1 MQGMIISNPK
11 LEFLSPVLERWFD
24 CIDRYNAVRGDS
36 ETPYWLDEKAN
47 LGLLSAAAW
56 MAEMITLQQS
66 PTRKQVEEGERNGR
80 ADLFIATTEAR
91 AWLQTTQRWPR
102 VNSLNLT
109 QALQDIT
116 SDAKKIS
123 YASDLKIGCLFV
135 APHKSQQGATPEEL
149 QDMVDDLQKEHCCA
163 VAWYFPYAYRKLRNE
178 AGHYHPGIAV
188 LLKEARG

>member
-1 MQGMIISNPK
+1 MQGIIISNPK
-11 LEFLSPVLERWFD
+11 LEFLRPVLERWFD
-24 CIDRYNAVRGDS
+24 CIDRYNAVRGDTES
-36 ETPYWLDEKAN
+36 PYWLDEKAN

-66 PTRKQVEEGERNGR
+66 PTRKQTEEGERNGR
-80 ADLFIATTEAR
+80 ADLFIATPEAR

-102 VNSLNLT
+102 LNSLNLT
-109 QALQDIT
+109 QALLDIT

-135 APHKSQQGATPEEL
+135 APHKNQQGATPEEL
-149 QDMVDDLQKEHCCA
+149 QDMVDDLQKEHSCA

>member
-1 MQGMIISNPK
+1 MQGMTISNLK
-11 LEFLSPVLERWFD
+11 LEFLRPVLERWFD
-24 CIDRYNAVRGDS
+24 CIDRYNAVRGDN

-66 PTRKQVEEGERNGR
+66 PTRKQTEEGERNGR
-80 ADLFIATTEAR
+80 ADLFIATPESR

-116 SDAKKIS
+116 SDAKRIS

-135 APHKSQQGATPEEL
+135 APHKVQQGATPEEL

-163 VAWYFPYAYRKLRNE
+163 LAWYFPYAYRKLRNE
-178 AGHYHPGIAV
+178 AGQYHPGIAV

>member
-11 LEFLSPVLERWFD
+11 LEFLRPVLEHWFD
-24 CIDRYNAVRGDS
+24 CIDRYNAVRGDN

-56 MAEMITLQQS
+56 MAEMVTLQQS
-66 PTRKQVEEGERNGR
+66 PTRKQTEEGERNGR
-80 ADLFIATTEAR
+80 ADLFVATPEDR
-91 AWLQTTQRWPR
+91 AWLQATQRWPR

-109 QALQDIT
+109 QALLDIT

-135 APHKSQQGATPEEL
+135 APHKNQHGATPEEL